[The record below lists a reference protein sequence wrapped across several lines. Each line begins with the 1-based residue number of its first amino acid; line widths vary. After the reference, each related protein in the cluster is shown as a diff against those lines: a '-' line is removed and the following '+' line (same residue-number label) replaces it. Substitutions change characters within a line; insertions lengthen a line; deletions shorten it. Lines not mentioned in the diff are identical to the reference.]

1 MSSKNPRLAELQ
13 VTPAVSFIVSM
24 VAMAIMAI
32 LFFKQTYEFMQV
44 NKTSEVV
51 IDANIQNIN
60 KVTITD
66 GSSFS

>member
-1 MSSKNPRLAELQ
+1 
-13 VTPAVSFIVSM
+13 M

-60 KVTITD
+60 KVTITYR
-66 GSSFS
+66 SSFS